1 MAYLEVKSGAHDGI
15 LATIV
20 AIGSTSARA
29 VPLFVPFSI
38 AIALF
43 GDVFWGA
50 VMVTARYLTNKFV
63 TPLIEKRR
71 AEGRVEGRAEGRV
84 EGRAEGRVEGRAE
97 GRTEMLEAVRQWNER
112 RLAAEAK
119 GEPFDEPLPG
129 ADE

>member
-1 MAYLEVKSGAHDGI
+1 
-15 LATIV
+15 
-20 AIGSTSARA
+20 
-29 VPLFVPFSI
+29 
-38 AIALF
+38 
-43 GDVFWGA
+43 
-50 VMVTARYLTNKFV
+50 MVTARYLTNKFV

-71 AEGRVEGRAEGRV
+71 AEGRVEGRV

-112 RLAAEAK
+112 RLAAEAN

>member
-1 MAYLEVKSGAHDGI
+1 
-15 LATIV
+15 
-20 AIGSTSARA
+20 
-29 VPLFVPFSI
+29 
-38 AIALF
+38 
-43 GDVFWGA
+43 
-50 VMVTARYLTNKFV
+50 MVTARYLTNKFV

-84 EGRAEGRVEGRAE
+84 EGRAEMRA
-97 GRTEMLEAVRQWNER
+97 EMLEAVRQWNER